1 MAILVNLTVSEM
13 NSNPEMEGTLVIQI
27 LRQEHNKSLIQT
39 LRLKGIPLIWATLS
53 VGSLYKDS
61 GRMKGLFILCTLAL
75 TFLAHPV
82 PLGFQHI

>member
-39 LRLKGIPLIWATLS
+39 
-53 VGSLYKDS
+53 
-61 GRMKGLFILCTLAL
+61 
-75 TFLAHPV
+75 
-82 PLGFQHI
+82 